1 VKVQLHLFLITTPD
15 GGVWPAASAG
25 HFTPNEYVAGWVA
38 ELVRTLLEREISLA
52 LSRESNHKFLGCPA
66 PELITNLLHST

>member
-15 GGVWPAASAG
+15 GGVRPAASAG

-52 LSRESNHKFLGCPA
+52 LSREFLGCPA
-66 PELITNLLHST
+66 PELITNLLQST